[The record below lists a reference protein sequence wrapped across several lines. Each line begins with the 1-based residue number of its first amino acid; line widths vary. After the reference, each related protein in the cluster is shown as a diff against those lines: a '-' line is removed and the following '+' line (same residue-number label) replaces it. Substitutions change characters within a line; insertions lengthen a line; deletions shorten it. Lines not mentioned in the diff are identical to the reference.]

1 MASSLYLLVSSTNLL
16 KIIQGW
22 VRSRCNCKMGARE
35 NWDSCSSFQ
44 ASKLHWNSSSRHV
57 ICSCKY
63 KIIVR
68 GQWLFFVILFPMLHL
83 FYGTCFDKFNLIQVA
98 GLLYLRR
105 NNLEFLQNKT
115 AWGTLA
121 LFFVFAMI
129 SGQMWNHIRGPP
141 LVQKTQGGVA
151 YIHGSSQVII
161 LIPKLIDYYRFKW
174 KR

>member
-1 MASSLYLLVSSTNLL
+1 M
-16 KIIQGW
+16 
-22 VRSRCNCKMGARE
+22 
-35 NWDSCSSFQ
+35 F
-44 ASKLHWNSSSRHV
+44 
-57 ICSCKY
+57 
-63 KIIVR
+63 
-68 GQWLFFVILFPMLHL
+68 MLHL
-83 FYGTCFDKFNLIQVA
+83 FHVTYCDKFNLIQVA

-161 LIPKLIDYYRFKW
+161 LIPKLIDYCRLCLNENARTHLISFQICIC
-174 KR
+174 RANSF